1 MCDQN
6 VINKYCK
13 NSSYNLNLS
22 FEEIIEDFKKIK
34 PSFIPILDISLI
46 NILGKYL
53 YNYTTIKKWGLAP
66 DFLQEVILSVKNNY
80 KNLTKS
86 IEEKI
91 EQFEFELDEAKR
103 LFESPDSFN
112 FEERLLKIILDIYK
126 KNINNFNKFDKNNIM
141 DLLTFKYEIAN
152 IIKKCISKY
161 EIDWNEINNKMEMI
175 EEIIMINFEEIESNP
190 SFQDTVSIIENVTKN
205 TEKEINKLILNTVE
219 LLKSTKLLTKDFNE
233 LESMYMFEEL
243 KKHIITNFNT
253 EMDKI
258 YYEEIM
264 SHKFN
269 SEVSMALLE
278 MYEIEKS
285 KYRLALT
292 FSELESYLKI

>member
-112 FEERLLKIILDIYK
+112 FEERLLKIFLDIYK

-152 IIKKCISKY
+152 IIKKCIS
-161 EIDWNEINNKMEMI
+161 N
-175 EEIIMINFEEIESNP
+175 
-190 SFQDTVSIIENVTKN
+190 
-205 TEKEINKLILNTVE
+205 
-219 LLKSTKLLTKDFNE
+219 
-233 LESMYMFEEL
+233 
-243 KKHIITNFNT
+243 H
-253 EMDKI
+253 
-258 YYEEIM
+258 
-264 SHKFN
+264 
-269 SEVSMALLE
+269 
-278 MYEIEKS
+278 
-285 KYRLALT
+285 
-292 FSELESYLKI
+292 